1 MNANQIM
8 ASEEFKRCAEF
19 HGHICPGLSLGF
31 KAAQAAMKR
40 LNENRSVDEE
50 IVAIVENDA
59 CFVDAVQV
67 LTGCTFG
74 KGNFI
79 FKDHGKMVLTV
90 FSRNT
95 GNGVRLALHP
105 DAMKAGKDESQKKEP
120 LNPEERQNQMITKVL
135 ETPAEQLFKIETI
148 HTSLPDKAQ
157 IHGSEICEVCG
168 EAVMKTRVQKQGDKK
183 LCLEC
188 IHKL

>member
-1 MNANQIM
+1 MDAQQIM
-8 ASEEFKRCAEF
+8 QTDDFKRCAAF

-31 KAAQAAMKR
+31 KAAKAAMEH

-50 IVAIVENDA
+50 IIAIVENDA

-95 GNGVRLALHP
+95 GNGVRLALRP
-105 DAMKAGKDESQKKEP
+105 DAMKPGKDKSSS
-120 LNPEERQNQMITKVL
+120 PEERMNITIKKVL
-135 ETPAEQLFKIETI
+135 ETPAEQLFKIEEI
-148 HTSLPDKAQ
+148 RTSMPEKAQ
-157 IHGSEICEVCG
+157 IHGSEICDVCG
-168 EAVMKTRVQKQGDKK
+168 EAVMKTRIQMKGDKK
-183 LCLEC
+183 LCMDC
-188 IHKL
+188 FSK